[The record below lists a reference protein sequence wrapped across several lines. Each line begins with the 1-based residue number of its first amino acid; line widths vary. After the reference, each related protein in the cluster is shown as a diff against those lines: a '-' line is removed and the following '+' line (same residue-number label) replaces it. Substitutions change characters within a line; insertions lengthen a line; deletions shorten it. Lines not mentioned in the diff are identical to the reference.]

1 MAFYYIYNLKS
12 NLIISERQRPIWQI
26 PVAAFFFTI
35 ATALLIV
42 LLYRLKFSEEGIK
55 IGLSQLSSVICL
67 IAIAVGFCYKKQI
80 QIDIK
85 NSRFKPTIVIGPI
98 KFGQW
103 HTIKNYKYVSVF
115 LQPLVDGSTTFEV
128 NLWYDHNKHFEL
140 YFIDDYTEAF
150 LLGYNLSEQLNIDL
164 LDATV
169 PNDFKWV
176 DKNAWKA
183 KMLKDTP
190 A

>member
-1 MAFYYIYNLKS
+1 MTPN
-12 NLIISERQRPIWQI
+12 IIVSERPRPIWQI
-26 PVAAFFFTI
+26 PVAALFFTI
-35 ATALLIV
+35 AAMFLISLV
-42 LLYRLKFSEEGIK
+42 YRLKFNEEHIILALHQLDAVLWFSS
-55 IGLSQLSSVICL
+55 IGVM
-67 IAIAVGFCYKKQI
+67 FCYKKQI

-85 NSRFKPTIVIGPI
+85 NSRFKPAIAIGPI
-98 KFGQW
+98 KIGRWQ
-103 HTIKNYKYVSVF
+103 TIKNYKYISVF

-150 LLGYNLSEQLNIDL
+150 LIGYDLSEQLNIDL

-183 KMLKDTP
+183 KIREGTST
-190 A
+190 